1 MSDEEQGQEEQVE
14 EQPAPPASTDS
25 AAVQAALSG
34 IPGLAD
40 AIGNRPAARSG
51 ADSMAD
57 MMKEPEPEPFQ
68 IGTPKPP
75 VEDSETVQQALK
87 QLGLQ

>member
-1 MSDEEQGQEEQVE
+1 MSEEQTEGREPE
-14 EQPAPPASTDS
+14 APASSDS
-25 AAVQAALSG
+25 DAVQAALAG

-40 AIGNRPAARSG
+40 AMHRPPARPEVDGQESDEEEPAAGFG
-51 ADSMAD
+51 A
-57 MMKEPEPEPFQ
+57 PRQ
-68 IGTPKPP
+68 